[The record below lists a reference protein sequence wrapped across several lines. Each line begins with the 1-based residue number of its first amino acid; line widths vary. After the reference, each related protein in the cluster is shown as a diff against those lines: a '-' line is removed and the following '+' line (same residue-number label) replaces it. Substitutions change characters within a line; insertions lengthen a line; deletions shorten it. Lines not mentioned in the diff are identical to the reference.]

1 MMLEQPQS
9 FAIKIQ
15 GNIVSIF
22 SSKTEAECA
31 LFAMRNSDPLLESA
45 QVVVVD
51 VNSRE
56 LLLG

>member
-1 MMLEQPQS
+1 MLLDNQQR
-9 FAIKIQ
+9 FAIKIHN
-15 GNIVSIF
+15 NIVSIF

-45 QVVVVD
+45 QVVIVD
-51 VNSRE
+51 ANSKE

>member
-9 FAIKIQ
+9 FAIKIH

-51 VNSRE
+51 ANSRE